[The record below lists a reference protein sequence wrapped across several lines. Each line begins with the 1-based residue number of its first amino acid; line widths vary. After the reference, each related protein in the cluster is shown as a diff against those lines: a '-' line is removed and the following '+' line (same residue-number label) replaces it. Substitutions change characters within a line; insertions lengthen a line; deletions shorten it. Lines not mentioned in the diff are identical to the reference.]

1 MQWQES
7 GYPRLKQSKFKKME
21 KNHMQGP
28 ESPEPRYDET
38 DLREAVRILKEGG
51 IILYP
56 TDTVW
61 GIGCDATNED
71 AVRKIYE
78 LKQREDSKSMLVLV
92 GSEGM
97 LQRTVRRVPDIA
109 WQLIDAA
116 VNPMTII
123 YDHPTGVADNL
134 KAEDGSLGIRITSER
149 FSRALCER
157 LRRPIVSTS
166 ANVSGKPTPST
177 FSEISSR
184 IKDGVDYVC
193 RYRQNDKASGRP
205 SNIIKITR
213 ENIVKVIR

>member
-1 MQWQES
+1 
-7 GYPRLKQSKFKKME
+7 
-21 KNHMQGP
+21 MQGP

-97 LQRTVRRVPDIA
+97 LQRTVRSVPDIA
-109 WQLIDAA
+109 WQLIDVA

-177 FSEISSR
+177 FSEISSL
-184 IKDGVDYVC
+184 IKNGVDYVC
-193 RYRQNDKASGRP
+193 RYRQKDKASGRP

>member
-1 MQWQES
+1 MKTS
-7 GYPRLKQSKFKKME
+7 DINNNTPS
-21 KNHMQGP
+21 
-28 ESPEPRYDET
+28 SEPRYDEA
-38 DLREAVRILKEGG
+38 DLKEAVRVLKEGG

-61 GIGCDATNED
+61 GIGCDARNEE
-71 AVRKIYE
+71 AVRKIFS
-78 LKQREDSKSMLVLV
+78 LKQRADSKSMLVLV

-97 LQRTVRRVPDIA
+97 LQRTVKHVPEIA

-123 YDHPTGVADNL
+123 YDHPIGVADCL
-134 KAEDGSLGIRITSER
+134 KADDDSLGIRITSEK

-157 LRRPIVSTS
+157 LRGPVVSTS
-166 ANVSGKPTPST
+166 ANISGKPTPRT
-177 FSEISSR
+177 FSEISSH

-193 RYRQNDKASGRP
+193 QFRQKEKASARP
-205 SNIIKITR
+205 SNIIKITK